1 MGYFDKNDIPGK
13 NNFQLI
19 TPISIAEEEI
29 FCKERVL
36 YYEQPIGVL
45 VGTDEK
51 LVNKMVDL
59 VHVEYEQPNV
69 SPLLSIRQVLKSDQK
84 NRIIDIRTVTA
95 TRKGSDIKHVIKGN
109 FDILHQ
115 YHFHMETQS
124 CSVIPTEDGLDI
136 FPSSQFITLVQ
147 NVVAAMLNIQHNK
160 LNVTVRRCGGA
171 FGAKISRTGLIAC
184 AASLA
189 AWKLNRPVKIH
200 MRLPANM
207 AVFGKRF
214 PLSTDYE
221 VGLNDAG
228 VIQYLNCTHY
238 TDVGAIYS
246 ENNIALLQALFTE
259 HYISDTF
266 TIRFCKAITDTATNT
281 WARAPGKI
289 IWNCS

>member
-1 MGYFDKNDIPGK
+1 M
-13 NNFQLI
+13 L

-29 FCKERVL
+29 FCNERVL
-36 YYEQPIGVL
+36 YYEQPIGIL

-59 VHVEYEQPNV
+59 VHVEYELPNV
-69 SPLLSIRQVLKSDQK
+69 SPLLSVRQVLKSDQK
-84 NRIIDIRTVTA
+84 NRIVDIKTVTA
-95 TRKGSDIKHVIKGN
+95 KRKGSDIKHIVKGS
-109 FDILHQ
+109 FDIYHQ

-136 FPSSQFITLVQ
+136 FPSTQFISLIQ
-147 NVVAAMLNIQHNK
+147 NSVAEMLNIQRNK
-160 LNVTVRRCGGA
+160 LNITVRRCGGA
-171 FGAKISRTGLIAC
+171 FGAKISRCGLIVC

-189 AWKLNRPVKIH
+189 AWKLKKPVKIH
-200 MRLPANM
+200 MRLPSNI
-207 AVFGKRF
+207 AVFGKRW

-221 VGLNDAG
+221 VGLNNAG

-246 ENNIALLQALFTE
+246 ENNILQLQSLFSDN
-259 HYISDTF
+259 YISDTF

-289 IWNCS
+289 ILNSIYI